1 MTDRLY
7 QIISNVLEIP
17 KSEINDNVS
26 PDDIETWDSFN
37 GLLLAD
43 ELETQFNIRFTNEEM
58 LDVKTVAD
66 IKRHLRNHGIVLD
79 E

>member
-1 MTDRLY
+1 MSHRLY
-7 QIISNVLEIP
+7 QIISNVLDIP